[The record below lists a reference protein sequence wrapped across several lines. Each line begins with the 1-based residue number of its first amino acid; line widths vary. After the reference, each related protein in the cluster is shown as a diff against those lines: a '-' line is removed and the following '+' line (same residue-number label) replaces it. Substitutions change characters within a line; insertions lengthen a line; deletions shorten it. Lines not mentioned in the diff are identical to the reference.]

1 MDEAGTQGGDALIW
15 DVAAGL
21 AILTKSAY
29 RTLPQQDARA
39 LGPILDRLHA
49 AAEGSAAPEF
59 VALLAEARERVDWQ
73 AG

>member
-1 MDEAGTQGGDALIW
+1 MDEAGTPHEDGLIW

-21 AILTKSAY
+21 ATLAKSTY

-39 LGPILDRLHA
+39 LGTILDRLHA
-49 AAEGSAAPEF
+49 AAVGSARPELT
-59 VALLAEARERVDWQ
+59 LLLEEARERVGWQ